1 MTFTTRKA
9 AAIAAATALA
19 LSGAVG
25 VANAQEGSGSLSAD
39 SLGADSLGSGSADSS
54 GSETSSGS
62 EGSAGNGSVP
72 QDLGSL
78 ILDANA
84 TGEGS
89 LDTSGSAV
97 FDEPSTGSLAP
108 LAGSVLDT
116 AGSITL
122 TDPAPGTGSINT
134 SGSLLDE
141 SLVGS
146 VEPAAA
152 SVAGSLGIGE
162 GATLVLGS
170 DAGSLPAAGSL
181 GPVVMV
187 GGSVA
192 ALGAGIYFAPQ
203 IHQALTDAGIAL
215 PPRPPLPLLPGQAPA
230 PAAVAEEIVQAPGPD
245 APNGRG

>member
-1 MTFTTRKA
+1 MTFTIRRA
-9 AAIAAATALA
+9 AAVAAATALA
-19 LSGAVG
+19 ISGAAG
-25 VANAQEGSGSLSAD
+25 VATAQDNGTGSLSAD
-39 SLGADSLGSGSADSS
+39 SLGADSLG
-54 GSETSSGS
+54 TLSSGS
-62 EGSAGNGSVP
+62 EGSGESAGDGSIP

-89 LDTSGSAV
+89 LDTSGSAI
-97 FDEPSTGSLAP
+97 FGEPSTGSLAP
-108 LAGSVLDT
+108 VAGSLIDA

-122 TDPAPGTGSINT
+122 SDPAPGTGSVDA

-152 SVAGSLGIGE
+152 SVAGSLGVGE

-181 GPVVMV
+181 GPLVLV
-187 GGSVA
+187 GGSA
-192 ALGAGIYFAPQ
+192 AVIGAGIYFAPQ
-203 IHQALTDAGIAL
+203 IHQALTDAGIVL
-215 PPRPPLPLLPGQAPA
+215 PPLPGTPVAPPQAAPA
-230 PAAVAEEIVQAPGPD
+230 PAPQAPGPD
-245 APNGRG
+245 TPNGRG

>member
-19 LSGAVG
+19 LSGAAG
-25 VANAQEGSGSLSAD
+25 VANAQDGTDTGSLSAD
-39 SLGADSLGSGSADSS
+39 SLGAGSASGSTESAGSG
-54 GSETSSGS
+54 E
-62 EGSAGNGSVP
+62 SAGNGSVP

-78 ILDANA
+78 ILQADA

-89 LDTSGSAV
+89 LDTSGSALLG
-97 FDEPSTGSLAP
+97 EPSTGSLAP
-108 LAGSVLDT
+108 LAGSVSEAT
-116 AGSITL
+116 GSVNLINPTE
-122 TDPAPGTGSINT
+122 GTGSVDT
-134 SGSLLDE
+134 SGSALLGE
-141 SLVGS
+141 PTTGSLA
-146 VEPAAA
+146 PIYAPI
-152 SVAGSLGIGE
+152 AGSLGIGE

-192 ALGAGIYFAPQ
+192 AIGAGIYFAPQ

-215 PPRPPLPLLPGQAPA
+215 PPLPPLPLLPGQSPA
-230 PAAVAEEIVQAPGPD
+230 PAAAAPVAQAPGPD

>member
-1 MTFTTRKA
+1 MTLTTRKA

-19 LSGAVG
+19 ISGASG
-25 VANAQEGSGSLSAD
+25 VATAQDTGSLSAD
-39 SLGADSLGSGSADSS
+39 SLGADSLG
-54 GSETSSGS
+54 TLSSGS
-62 EGSAGNGSVP
+62 EGSGDSAGDGSVP

-97 FDEPSTGSLAP
+97 FGEPSTGSLAP
-108 LAGSVLDT
+108 VAGSVLDG

-122 TDPAPGTGSINT
+122 TDPAPGTGSVDA

-152 SVAGSLGIGE
+152 SAAGSLGVGE

-181 GPVVMV
+181 GPLVLV
-187 GGSVA
+187 GGSA
-192 ALGAGIYFAPQ
+192 AAVGAGIYFWPQ
-203 IHQALTDAGIAL
+203 IQQGLMDAGIQL
-215 PPRPPLPLLPGQAPA
+215 PPLPGMPAPQPAPA
-230 PAAVAEEIVQAPGPD
+230 PAPAPAPGPD
-245 APNGRG
+245 TPNGRG